1 MTLTI
6 TNFYNL
12 PTLFIIKNPI
22 AFLLQRGF
30 LKEITNGTG
39 TPNHQTLANF
49 ETKNVDSKIDIRV
62 HKALQANLNSV
73 MPINQWLQASVW
85 YNQTPCMIIRNS
97 NPNLSVS
104 QDSLP
109 RHFITDETAYKT
121 MIYYIFSFMQEDRVI
136 DQSVRNQDVW
146 DKRLLYD
153 DRLLD
158 APQQLHQPQVYNL
171 QLATE
176 AINL

>member
-6 TNFYNL
+6 TEFYNL
-12 PTLFIIKNPI
+12 PTLFNIPNSVY
-22 AFLLQRGF
+22 FLMQRGF
-30 LKEITNGTG
+30 LKELSNNTGITNY
-39 TPNHQTLANF
+39 QTLANF
-49 ETKNVDSKIDIRV
+49 EMKGVNSKVEIKV
-62 HKALQANLNSV
+62 HKALQANFNSV
-73 MPINQWLQASVW
+73 MSVNQWLQASVW
-85 YNQTPCMIIRNS
+85 YNQTPCMIIRNTDS
-97 NPNLSVS
+97 NLSLP

-109 RHFITDETAYKT
+109 KHFITNENAHKA
-121 MIYYIFSFMQEDRVI
+121 MIYYIFNFMQEDKVI

>member
-6 TNFYNL
+6 SNFYNL
-12 PTLFIIKNPI
+12 STLFTINKPI

-30 LKEITNGTG
+30 LKELTNGIG
-39 TPNHQTLANF
+39 TPNWQTLANF
-49 ETKNVDSKIDIRV
+49 ELKGANSKVEIKV

-73 MPINQWLQASVW
+73 MPVNQWQQASVW
-85 YNQTPCMIIRNS
+85 YNQTPCMIIRNTD
-97 NPNLSVS
+97 PNLSLP

-109 RHFITDETAYKT
+109 KHFITDETAYKA
-121 MIYYIFSFMQEDRVI
+121 MIYYIFSFMQEDKVV
-136 DQSVRNQDVW
+136 DQSVRNQGVW
-146 DKRLLYD
+146 DRKLLYD

-158 APQQLHQPQVYNL
+158 APQQLHQPQVYDL

>member
-1 MTLTI
+1 
-6 TNFYNL
+6 
-12 PTLFIIKNPI
+12 
-22 AFLLQRGF
+22 
-30 LKEITNGTG
+30 
-39 TPNHQTLANF
+39 
-49 ETKNVDSKIDIRV
+49 
-62 HKALQANLNSV
+62 
-73 MPINQWLQASVW
+73 
-85 YNQTPCMIIRNS
+85 
-97 NPNLSVS
+97 
-104 QDSLP
+104 
-109 RHFITDETAYKT
+109 